1 MKTPVLKTLSAKQAE
16 SVSGGLFNGAFVVS
30 TTGTNSQQ
38 SVGFVGI
45 GLVGI
50 GRLL

>member
-16 SVSGGLFNGAFVVS
+16 SVSGGLFNSFVVS

-50 GRLL
+50 GRLC

>member
-16 SVSGGLFNGAFVVS
+16 SVSGGLFNGFSVN
-30 TTGTNSQQ
+30 TTGSNAQQ
-38 SVGFVGI
+38 SVGYVGI

-50 GRLL
+50 GRIL